1 VNPLQEL
8 LEGEEGL
15 LDVDRVREAT
25 ATSLHSLRHDRRVER
40 LDREETLTLSAQLFL
55 FHTPDVRT
63 LARNTVPTIPEEI
76 EEAIERERGHVNR
89 LLFEVVHVGS
99 LEDEGIRR
107 LQRVGVARGSQVRV
121 TEVPFRLH
129 LYNRAFAMVAA
140 DFDRSKAG
148 ALAVREPDLLASLTL
163 LHARYWQQGDKWED
177 GGRSGVDLAEV
188 LAELLAG
195 GTDES
200 SAQHLHVS
208 LRTYRRKVQELLE
221 LLGVQSRFQAG
232 AVAEQRRY
240 LDLVR
245 RGTRPLAATPNPYV
259 EALLRVRSPEG

>member
-1 VNPLQEL
+1 M
-8 LEGEEGL
+8 
-15 LDVDRVREAT
+15 
-25 ATSLHSLRHDRRVER
+25 
-40 LDREETLTLSAQLFL
+40 
-55 FHTPDVRT
+55 
-63 LARNTVPTIPEEI
+63 
-76 EEAIERERGHVNR
+76 
-89 LLFEVVHVGS
+89 
-99 LEDEGIRR
+99 
-107 LQRVGVARGSQVRV
+107 RV

-140 DFDRSKAG
+140 DFDRSTVG
-148 ALAVREPDLLASLTL
+148 AITVREPDLLGSLTL

-245 RGTRPLAATPNPYV
+245 RGTRPLAVTPNPYV
-259 EALLRVRSPEG
+259 EALSEVRSPGG